1 MSCNDQKMPSV
12 WVDSEEVLF
21 KDGIPL
27 GAAEVYDD
35 LMRELDPVGRII
47 VEFVVDGIDILR
59 TGENPESFSKIE
71 AKSQTHHELTLR
83 LVMETSKHLVHME
96 EHMQAYAVNVLKTSW
111 VEVFERMDELIA
123 KIKPFAELFD
133 NLVPYV
139 QTYDPPW
146 RETFESI
153 ASEQACILEGIMD
166 SFERASPA
174 ILSDTLACRFCTNFK
189 EASDFFSSVMIPFLK
204 DRVTD
209 SLFVGRER
217 GICLA
222 TDS

>member
-1 MSCNDQKMPSV
+1 MPSV

-83 LVMETSKHLVHME
+83 LVMETSKHLIHLEDHMS
-96 EHMQAYAVNVLKTSW
+96 AYASNVLKTSW
-111 VEVFERMDELIA
+111 VEVFQRMDELIA
-123 KIKPFAELFD
+123 RIKPFAELFD
-133 NLVPYV
+133 SLGQYV
-139 QTYDPPW
+139 ETYNPPW
-146 RETFESI
+146 KETFQNL
-153 ASEQACILEGIMD
+153 ANEQACALEVIMD
-166 SFERASPA
+166 SFERGNPA
-174 ILSDTLACRFCTNFK
+174 ALSDTLANHFCENFK
-189 EASDFFSSVMIPFLK
+189 DSSHFFASVMIPFLK
-204 DRVTD
+204 DQVTARA
-209 SLFVGRER
+209 GR
-217 GICLA
+217 
-222 TDS
+222 